1 MVRKIFKWT
10 GIVIGSIIVLALCA
24 YAFIAHDISK
34 RRSRVYKF
42 TAEDIYIPRDS
53 ATIAR
58 GHHLIVT
65 RGCTDCHGTNMAGK
79 MVVDDPPVGTL
90 YGANLTRGKGGLPAT
105 FTTANWV
112 MALRHGVTPEG
123 RPLLLMPAHETV
135 QLCEND
141 LAAVIAYC
149 QQLPPVDN
157 VVKPAKVG
165 PLSNIMTYMGK
176 MPLLSV
182 EMIDHHAPMVKVAD
196 TVEGIALGK
205 YLSVACTGC
214 HRSNLKGGDPVAP
227 GFPKVPNIT
236 ASGEPGGWTKAQFIH
251 TLRTGQKPDGRQM
264 KPEDMPW
271 KMTAQYEEK
280 ELASLYAYLHS
291 IR

>member
-10 GIVIGSIIVLALCA
+10 GIVIGSLIVLLLCA
-24 YAFIAHDISK
+24 YAYISHDVTQRASK
-34 RRSRVYKF
+34 KYLF
-42 TAEDIYIPRDS
+42 AAADIYIPRDS
-53 ATIAR
+53 ATVAR
-58 GHHLIVT
+58 GHHLFIT
-65 RGCTDCHGTNMAGK
+65 RGCTDCHGANLAGK
-79 MVVDDPPVGTL
+79 IVAEDPAVGTL
-90 YGANLTRGKGGLPAT
+90 YGANLTRGEGGLPAS
-105 FTTANWV
+105 FTSADWV

-123 RPLLLMPAHETV
+123 RPLIMMPAHETV
-135 QLCEND
+135 HLSEND
-141 LAAVIAYC
+141 LAALIAYC
-149 QQLPPVDN
+149 QQVPPVN
-157 VVKPAKVG
+157 NHVKPIAIG
-165 PLSNIMTYMGK
+165 PISKIMTYMGK

-182 EMIDHHAPMVKVAD
+182 EMIDHQAPMVKEVD

-214 HRSNLKGGDPVAP
+214 HRANLKGGGPVAP
-227 GFPKVPNIT
+227 GFPDVPNIT

-251 TLRTGQKPDGRQM
+251 TLRTGKKPDGRQM

-280 ELASLYAYLHS
+280 ELSSLYAYLHS